1 MFHLVN
7 KWTSRIFPVT
17 NFTPVLGR
25 WSNEIDSKRK
35 NTRIDWANEDHCGA
49 CGNPFKDKIHIQNLS
64 DVHEKSLQNETLID
78 CRNEPKQPRKFN

>member
-35 NTRIDWANEDHCGA
+35 NTRIDWG
-49 CGNPFKDKIHIQNLS
+49 K
-64 DVHEKSLQNETLID
+64 
-78 CRNEPKQPRKFN
+78 

>member
-7 KWTSRIFPVT
+7 RLTSRIFPTT

-49 CGNPFKDKIHIQNLS
+49 CGNPFKDKIHVQQK
-64 DVHEKSLQNETLID
+64 DSLTNS
-78 CRNEPKQPRKFN
+78 RNESEHSSHT